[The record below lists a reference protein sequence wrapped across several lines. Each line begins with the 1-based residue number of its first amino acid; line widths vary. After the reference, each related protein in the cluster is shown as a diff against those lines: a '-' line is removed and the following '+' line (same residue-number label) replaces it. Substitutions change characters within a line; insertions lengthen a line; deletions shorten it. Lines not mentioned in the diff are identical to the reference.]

1 MRIAT
6 WNINGINANKGALLR
21 WLCEQKPDL
30 VALQKIRVPEERLAT
45 DMFERMGYCAEAHCY
60 SKELLGSSDLG
71 VAILSRNNRSKPRV
85 LQKGLP
91 GQEKLGGR
99 LLTVALDG
107 LEFSSVYAPFG
118 RNDDIQPKIEWFES
132 LTEHLERTRS
142 RSEQRVLCGDFN
154 VVPKYRVGPA
164 GEPTKSPNYR
174 KDVREKFDA
183 LLKSAALL
191 DLYAL
196 QPSNW
201 EDPFIF
207 KGRQGCLKFSRLE
220 YVLGTQSIVNRD
232 LGVKIDFDY
241 SIIENPPFYWVRAPI
256 VADLRD

>member
-1 MRIAT
+1 MDMRIAT

-21 WLCEQKPDL
+21 WLSEQKPDL

-45 DMFERMGYCAEAHCY
+45 DMFDLMGYYAEAHCY
-60 SKELLGSSDLG
+60 SRERLGFSDLG
-71 VAILSRNNRSKPRV
+71 VAILSRKNWPKPRV

-99 LLTVALDG
+99 LLTVALDA

-118 RNDDIQPKIEWFES
+118 RNDDIQPKLEWFEA
-132 LTEHLERTRS
+132 LTAHLERTGS

-154 VVPKYRVGPA
+154 VVPSYRVGPA
-164 GEPTKSPNYR
+164 GESSKSPNYR

-183 LLKSAALL
+183 LLKSVGLF
-191 DLYAL
+191 DLYAQ

-207 KGRQGCLKFSRLE
+207 KDRQGCLKFSRLE
-220 YVLGTQSIVNRD
+220 YVLGTQSIVNRA

-241 SIIENPPFYWVRAPI
+241 SIIKNHPFY
-256 VADLRD
+256 

>member
-6 WNINGINANKGALLR
+6 WNINGINANKGALIR

-45 DMFERMGYCAEAHCY
+45 DLFDLMGYYAAAHCY
-60 SKELLGSSDLG
+60 SKERLGFGDLG
-71 VAILSRNNRSKPRV
+71 VAILSRNNRPKPRV

-118 RNDDIQPKIEWFES
+118 RNDNIQPKLEWFES
-132 LTEHLERTRS
+132 LTAHLGRTRS
-142 RSEQRVLCGDFN
+142 RSEQRVICGDLN

-164 GEPTKSPNYR
+164 GEPSKSPNYR
-174 KDVREKFDA
+174 TDVRERFDA
-183 LLKSAALL
+183 LLESVGLF
-191 DLYAL
+191 DLYAQ

-201 EDPFIF
+201 KDPFIF

-220 YVLGTQSIVNRD
+220 YVLGTQCIVNRN
-232 LGVKIDFDY
+232 LGVNIDFDY
-241 SIIENPPFYWVRAPI
+241 SIIKNPPFYWVRAPI